1 MISVS
6 MIMIV
11 VIVILMMMLFQWRVD
26 GSVDIPTQ
34 DSDLSDEPIK
44 EAVSRSALR
53 TRGTLGGTLEV
64 NPLYISRCLASKGEV
79 NCFLCFRDRGI
90 RDIKSQICATY
101 QKDSLNV
108 NKE

>member
-1 MISVS
+1 M
-6 MIMIV
+6 V
-11 VIVILMMMLFQWRVD
+11 VMVILMMMLFQWRAD

-53 TRGTLGGTLEV
+53 TRGTLGGGG

-79 NCFLCFRDRGI
+79 NNGTVSFALGTGGSWI
-90 RDIKSQICATY
+90 SNPKSQICGTY

>member
-1 MISVS
+1 
-6 MIMIV
+6 MIV
-11 VIVILMMMLFQWRVD
+11 VMVILMMMLFQWRAD

-64 NPLYISRCLASKGEV
+64 NPLYISRCLASKGELNNGTV
-79 NCFLCFRDRGI
+79 SFALGTGGSGI
-90 RDIKSQICATY
+90 SNLKSVAHIKRTH
-101 QKDSLNV
+101 
-108 NKE
+108 

>member
-1 MISVS
+1 MIS

-11 VIVILMMMLFQWRVD
+11 VMVILMMMLFQWRAD

-44 EAVSRSALR
+44 EAVSRSALNEGNVGG
-53 TRGTLGGTLEV
+53 RG
-64 NPLYISRCLASKGEV
+64 NPIHISRFLASKGEV
-79 NCFLCFRDRGI
+79 NNGTVSFALGTGI

>member
-1 MISVS
+1 MISVR

-11 VIVILMMMLFQWRVD
+11 VMVTLMMMLFQWRAD

-53 TRGTLGGTLEV
+53 TRGTLGEEV

-79 NCFLCFRDRGI
+79 NNGTVSFALGI
-90 RDIKSQICATY
+90 REFQILNLKSAAHIKRTH
-101 QKDSLNV
+101 
-108 NKE
+108 